1 MGWGCPPLYG
11 KVDKD
16 AKKIAKID
24 KKIEALKAERAIYEE
39 RINKS
44 KDKTSVEVR

>member
-1 MGWGCPPLYG
+1 MGWQAPPLYG
-11 KVDKD
+11 KVEKD

-24 KKIEALKAERAIYEE
+24 KKIEALKLEKAIYEE

-44 KDKTSVEVR
+44 KDKTSVQVR